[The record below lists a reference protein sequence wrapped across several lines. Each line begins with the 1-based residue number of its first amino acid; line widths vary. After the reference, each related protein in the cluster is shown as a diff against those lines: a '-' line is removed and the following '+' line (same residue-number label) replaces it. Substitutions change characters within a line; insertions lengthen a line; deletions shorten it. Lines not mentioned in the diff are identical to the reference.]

1 MSHLDPT
8 SGEHP
13 RDVLA
18 AYALDAVEGGE
29 RDAIESHLAVCSACR
44 RELAMHEEVLAQIIV
59 DEAPPAAVWDRIAQE
74 TAPQAPRR
82 VEPPRME
89 APREAPA
96 PGLRPPSPSVPP
108 APPGQERR
116 AHDDV
121 VPLTDLDAARHRR
134 QGRAPSRWTRVLAA
148 AAAVAVV
155 AGIGAVGVSQMGGD
169 EPAPAVAIGA
179 IESPDGTEL
188 AVVTR
193 DDDGTTQVEFT
204 DADELPEDRTYQLW
218 STASSEPVSLGVLG
232 SGGDREVDVTLPE
245 GTTPVAISNE
255 PAGGSPAPT
264 LVVGQGEVSVP
275 A

>member
-29 RDAIESHLAVCSACR
+29 RDAIESHLAVCGACR

-74 TAPQAPRR
+74 TAPQVPRR
-82 VEPPRME
+82 LEPSRADAPPVEPPRAE
-89 APREAPA
+89 PRPPA
-96 PGLRPPSPSVPP
+96 PGP
-108 APPGQERR
+108 ERR

-134 QGRAPSRWTRVLAA
+134 QKPAPRRWSRVLAA

-188 AVVTR
+188 AVVTQ

-218 STASSEPVSLGVLG
+218 STATSEPVSLGVLG
-232 SGGDREVDVTLPE
+232 TGGDREVDVTLPE